1 MSEQKDLDQHADV
14 VDSESAQGHEDAET
28 PHESDDEPMV
38 YETPKDYAIFAR
50 RERERRI
57 AEGADPNSVIFQSE
71 IRNHVPRQEGEPPA
85 EFVKRYSQ
93 TMNSMIQRGVVILN
107 DQCTADVVASG
118 FDTADGRY
126 FDLGPGSGATKG
138 DFRKFSEWFDESE
151 GGELNEVP
159 ERWLKFEKPAQG

>member
-1 MSEQKDLDQHADV
+1 MEPRDPGQHADV

-38 YETPKDYAIFAR
+38 YETPKDYASSAR

-57 AEGADPNSVIFQSE
+57 AEGADPSSVIFESE
-71 IRNHVPRQEGEPPA
+71 IRNHVPRRDGDSPA
-85 EFVKRYSQ
+85 EFVKRYSE

-118 FDTADGRY
+118 FYTADGRY
-126 FDLGPGSGATKG
+126 FDLGPRSGATKG
-138 DFRKFSEWFDESE
+138 DFRKFSKWFDESE
-151 GGELNEVP
+151 GGELNGVP
-159 ERWLKFEKPAQG
+159 EKWVRFEKPAES